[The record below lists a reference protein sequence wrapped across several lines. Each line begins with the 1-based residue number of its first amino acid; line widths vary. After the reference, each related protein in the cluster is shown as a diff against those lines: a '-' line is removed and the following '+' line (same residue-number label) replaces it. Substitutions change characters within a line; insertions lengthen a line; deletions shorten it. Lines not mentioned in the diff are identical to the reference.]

1 MERTHIHVMVFM
13 RDIKM
18 ALVNQ
23 YLTNTPQVPLD
34 YMEKFVDIVD
44 IVDKT
49 KILQKKLK
57 ELRYEKS

>member
-1 MERTHIHVMVFM
+1 MERTRIHVMVFM
-13 RDIKM
+13 RDIKR

-57 ELRYEKS
+57 ELRYEKI